1 MEPLKAHTFNG
12 WTEKGDS
19 ERKRQSSDRRE
30 KNQKRV
36 MFLKAEEEFQE
47 IRGGDFQ
54 LRWYG
59 KVTF

>member
-1 MEPLKAHTFNG
+1 
-12 WTEKGDS
+12 
-19 ERKRQSSDRRE
+19 
-30 KNQKRV
+30 

-59 KVTF
+59 KVTFWSFPCALHTWQEELNGKSRKLKR